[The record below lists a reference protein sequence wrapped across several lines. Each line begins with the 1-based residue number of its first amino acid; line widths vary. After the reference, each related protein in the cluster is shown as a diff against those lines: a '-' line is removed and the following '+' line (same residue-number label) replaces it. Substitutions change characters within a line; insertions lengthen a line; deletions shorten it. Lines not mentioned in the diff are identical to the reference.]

1 MLSHVL
7 QHKPL
12 LKRVPTIVDRT
23 NGIQLWDAD
32 NLYPQRAE
40 EARDR
45 SYTAK
50 IATDRLAG
58 FVVGGGFQDPLL
70 STLILNSDGM
80 TGNDMLDLISQDDAI
95 YNSYGLHF
103 NYDLNYRISSIKVV
117 EAKFCR
123 FGLPDRWGKA
133 FDIKVNNNWERDP
146 YKNMNYG
153 WEIFDYPI
161 FNPDPLVVKQ
171 QMAEYGGILNY
182 PGQVLFFTPKPFVYP
197 LCTFDAVFDHAQIQA
212 ELGVFD
218 ISAIQNGFT
227 ATTIFKYPGTF
238 EDDDEKHDFEKKL
251 REHKGPTGANSTLVI
266 ENPTGEDTKLV
277 ESLNLANVDKLHE
290 VTNKNSSRA
299 LRVNYSMPMEIL
311 GETPES
317 GMFNKEN
324 IQQAYEYYNTITQV
338 RRDRISR
345 QMKKIFTYWKDPALM
360 NANFNII
367 AKTYGTVG
375 QPSNNPG

>member
-23 NGIQLWDAD
+23 NGIQLWDSD

-40 EARDR
+40 ETRDR

-58 FVVGGGFQDPLL
+58 FVMGGGFEDPLL
-70 STLILNSDGM
+70 SSLVLNRDGQ
-80 TGNDMLDLISQDDAI
+80 TGNDVLDLITQDDSI
-95 YNSYGLHF
+95 YNAYGLLI
-103 NYDLNYRISSIKVV
+103 NYNLNYRISEIKVV

-123 FGLPDRWGKA
+123 FGLPDRWSKVY
-133 FDIKVNNNWERDP
+133 DIKVNNNWERDP

-153 WEIFDYPI
+153 WEIFEYPI
-161 FNPDPLVVKQ
+161 FNPDPNVVKQ
-171 QMAEYGGILNY
+171 QMMQAGGIMNY
-182 PGQVLFFTPKPFVYP
+182 KGQVLFFTPKPNVYP
-197 LCTFDAVFDHAQIQA
+197 LCTFDAVFDHAQIQS

-227 ATTIFKYPGTF
+227 ATTLFKYPGTF
-238 EDDDEKHDFEKKL
+238 EDEDEKHDFTRKL
-251 REHKGPTGANSTLVI
+251 NDFKGPKGAATTMVI
-266 ENPTGEDTKLV
+266 ENPTGQDYKLT
-277 ESLNLANVDKLHE
+277 ESLNIPSVDKLHE
-290 VTNKNSSRA
+290 VTNKNASKA

-317 GMFNKEN
+317 GMFNKQS
-324 IQQAYEYYNTITQV
+324 IQEAYEFYNTITEP
-338 RRDRISR
+338 RRDRIAR
-345 QMKKIFTYWKDPALM
+345 QMKKIFAYWKDQNLALV
-360 NANFNII
+360 NTNIKPK
-367 AKTYGTVG
+367 AYGTG
-375 QPSNNPG
+375 QPISNAG